1 MDYIQ
6 VIADDRER
14 QSNIL
19 RILEQRNDISLTVER
34 LTTGDYLIDN
44 WLLIERKQIRDLIES
59 LISGRLFSQASR
71 LATSGFKTAILI
83 EGNANDIVDYKVHR
97 NSILGALVTLT
108 IVFGISVLRA
118 ANSRESVA
126 LMAFAARQKTRQFK
140 TELPRYGRR
149 PKTTK
154 GRQLY
159 ILQGLPGIGPTMAKR
174 LLGHFGSVKGVLSAD
189 VESLCS
195 VDGIGQQR
203 AAQIV
208 KVLS

>member
-1 MDYIQ
+1 MDHIQ

-19 RILEQRNDISLTVER
+19 SILEKRNDISITVER

-71 LATSGFKTAILI
+71 LATSGFKSAILI
-83 EGNANDIVDYKVHR
+83 EGNASDIVDYKVHR
-97 NSILGALVTLT
+97 HSILGALVTLT

-126 LMAFAARQKTRQFK
+126 LMVFAARQKTRQFK
-140 TELPRYGRR
+140 TELARYGRR
-149 PKTTK
+149 PKTIK

-174 LLGHFGSVKGVLSAD
+174 LLAHFGSVKGVLSAD
-189 VESLCS
+189 VESLCG
-195 VDGIGQQR
+195 VDGIGQHK
-203 AAQIV
+203 ATQIV
-208 KVLS
+208 EVLS